1 MIASMRRFFLFPGAQ
16 AAADFVYHPFDGVF
30 VEVVDGFG
38 QQVGQLRRRRDE
50 ARGIDDDPGVG
61 QLGQAL
67 QFLRL
72 VPAEFEIT
80 GDLLDQAGPG
90 TAPVSMF
97 QGRYVTSYR
106 DVFFEDAP
114 TLACTKWS
122 QCTVVGTAVRSRPD
136 CMNWRM
142 AI

>member
-1 MIASMRRFFLFPGAQ
+1 MIASMRRPFLFPGAQ

-72 VPAEFEIT
+72 VPAKFEIT

-90 TAPVSMF
+90 TAPVPEWAGS
-97 QGRYVTSYR
+97 G
-106 DVFFEDAP
+106 D
-114 TLACTKWS
+114 LAHSSGPCGLLALPV
-122 QCTVVGTAVRSRPD
+122 QAEEIPAGTRLRFLPWPS
-136 CMNWRM
+136 
-142 AI
+142 